1 MTTRL
6 SPTREPEGTDR
17 ANRRASMRDVAD
29 LAGVAMSS
37 VSRVLS
43 GHADVSTAMRE
54 RVLAAVEQLGYE
66 PDFLAQ
72 SLRRG
77 ATLSVGFVVG
87 DISNPLIA
95 DIASGAELELRQ
107 AGYSMLVMNSE
118 NDPRLDAAHIR
129 FFEGR
134 RVDGLILSLAN
145 ERTPETLEALE
156 DCSLPLVLV
165 DRELPPRFRVSTVR
179 HDHRNGIRMAAEA
192 LLDLGH
198 HRIALV
204 TGPEDISPVRER
216 IAGLREAVAA
226 RGGPDETIVRAG
238 SLSAEHGDTATDALL
253 AMAEPPTAII
263 AGGNQPLV
271 GCLRAF
277 ARRGVRPGRDIA
289 LVTCDDVPLAQL
301 YDPPIS
307 VVSRDTVGLGR
318 EAAELLLR
326 HLRGDLEPRT
336 VILPMSFELRASSPP
351 LVLR

>member
-1 MTTRL
+1 MKPEART
-6 SPTREPEGTDR
+6 SEPIGVGR
-17 ANRRASMRDVAD
+17 PARRASMREVAD

-43 GHADVSTAMRE
+43 GHPDVSALMRA
-54 RVLAAVEQLGYE
+54 RVVAAVDQLGYE

-95 DIASGAELELRQ
+95 DIAFGAESELRR

-118 NDPRLDAAHIR
+118 SDPRMDAAHVR
-129 FFEGR
+129 FFESR

-145 ERTPETLEALE
+145 EQTPETLEALANV
-156 DCSLPLVLV
+156 DLPFVLV
-165 DRELPPRFRVSTVR
+165 DRELPARFRVSAVR
-179 HDHRNGIRMAAEA
+179 NDHRNGTREAADA

-198 HRIALV
+198 RRIALV
-204 TGPEDISPVRER
+204 TGPVEISPVRER

-226 RGGPDETIVRAG
+226 RGIPDETISMPG
-238 SLSAEHGDTATDALL
+238 SLSAEHGEAATESLL
-253 AMAEPPTAII
+253 ASSDPPTAII

-271 GCLRAF
+271 GCLRALI
-277 ARRGVRPGRDIA
+277 RHGLRPGRDIS
-289 LVTCDDVPLAQL
+289 LVTCDDVPLAEL

-307 VVSRDTVGLGR
+307 VIDRDTVGLGR
-318 EAAELLLR
+318 AAAELLLR
-326 HLRGDLEPRT
+326 HLRGDEDPRT
-336 VILPMSFELRASSPP
+336 VILPMTFRLRASCTLAPP
-351 LVLR
+351 R

>member
-1 MTTRL
+1 MTTRR
-6 SPTREPEGTDR
+6 SPAKEPEGTGR
-17 ANRRASMRDVAD
+17 ATRRASMRDVAD

-43 GHADVSTAMRE
+43 GHADVSAPMRD

-95 DIASGAELELRQ
+95 DIASGAERELRK

-118 NDPRLDAAHIR
+118 NDPRLDAAHVR

-156 DCSLPLVLV
+156 DCTVPLVLV
-165 DRELPPRFRVSTVR
+165 DRELPPRFRVSAVR
-179 HDHRNGIRMAAEA
+179 HDHRNGVRMAAEA

-198 HRIALV
+198 RRIALV

-226 RGGPDETIVRAG
+226 RGLPDETIIKAG
-238 SLSAEHGDTATDALL
+238 SLSAEHGESATEILL
-253 AMAEPPTAII
+253 AMPDPPTAII

-277 ARRGVRPGRDIA
+277 ARHGVRPGRDIS
-289 LVTCDDVPLAQL
+289 LVTCDDVPLAEL

-326 HLRGDLEPRT
+326 HLRGDVEPRT
-336 VILPMSFELRASSPP
+336 VILPMGFELRASCPP
-351 LVLR
+351 LPR

>member
-1 MTTRL
+1 MTPDAMASEQSASRR
-6 SPTREPEGTDR
+6 PTG
-17 ANRRASMRDVAD
+17 RASMREVAD

-43 GHADVSTAMRE
+43 GHPDVSAPMQA
-54 RVLAAVEQLGYE
+54 RVMAAVDQLGYE

-95 DIASGAELELRQ
+95 DIACGAESELRQ

-118 NDPRLDAAHIR
+118 NDPRMDAAHVR
-129 FFEGR
+129 FFESR

-145 ERTPETLEALE
+145 EQTPETLEALANV
-156 DCSLPLVLV
+156 DLPFVLI
-165 DRELPPRFRVSTVR
+165 DRELPPRFRVSAVR
-179 HDHRNGIRMAAEA
+179 GDHRNGTREATEA

-198 HRIALV
+198 RRIALV
-204 TGPEDISPVRER
+204 TGPLEIFPVRER

-226 RGGPDETIVRAG
+226 RGIPDETIVMTG
-238 SLSAEHGDTATDALL
+238 PLLSAEHGETATEALL
-253 AMAEPPTAII
+253 ALGEPPTAII

-271 GCLRAF
+271 GCLRALI
-277 ARRGVRPGRDIA
+277 RHGVRPGRDIS
-289 LVTCDDVPLAQL
+289 LVTCDDVPLAEL

-307 VVSRDTVGLGR
+307 VIDRDTVGLGR
-318 EAAELLLR
+318 TAAELLLR
-326 HLRGDLEPRT
+326 HLRGDEGPRT
-336 VILPMSFELRASSPP
+336 VILPMVFKLRASCTPAP
-351 LVLR
+351 DR